1 MPQLDVSTF
10 VSQLFWLLLTFVPLY
25 LVLWKVALPRV
36 AEVLENRQNRIEH
49 DLERA
54 EKLKQEAEAA
64 LAAYEGE
71 LAEARG
77 RAQAAL
83 REAQQQAAA
92 EAQTRHDKLTERLA
106 GELDAAEARIDA
118 ARREAAAGIRDVA
131 VELAAAAAEKLAGTA
146 APDRAVRAAVD
157 AAMPE
162 ER

>member
-25 LVLWKVALPRV
+25 LVLWKIALPRV

-77 RAQAAL
+77 RAQTAL

-92 EAQTRHDKLTERLA
+92 EAQQRHDKLTERLA
-106 GELDAAEARIDA
+106 GELDAAEARIDD
-118 ARREAAAGIRDVA
+118 ARREATAGIRDVA
-131 VELAAAAAEKLAGTA
+131 VELAAAAAEKLAGA
-146 APDRAVRAAVD
+146 EAPDAAVQAAVD